1 VRLWRRGGQEGE
13 RGRPRGRTTGY
24 PPSANR
30 ASSFHLRWG
39 GLPARAVV
47 VEVAAT
53 LEVVTAPVVPELYFW
68 ALQASFA
75 SATRP
80 RVGAAHL
87 GLQWYPPHPGST
99 AVNWGGYDEASGGIL
114 DGSDSALPSATG
126 NPNTRDYP
134 WAEGRRYRLTI
145 GPGSAPGWW
154 RGAVDGVAVRELHGG
169 GDRLADPIVWA
180 EVFAR
185 CDHPPATVRWSE
197 LTARTAAGEV
207 VEPDRVTVTYHPT
220 ATGGC
225 DNTTVA
231 ADGPGA
237 FLQTTGTDRLVPA
250 DAVLPVR

>member
-1 VRLWRRGGQEGE
+1 MRLWRRGAE
-13 RGRPRGRTTGY
+13 RGRTRSRTSGY

-39 GLPARAVV
+39 GLPGDAAI

-53 LEVVTAPVVPELYFW
+53 IEVVRAPVVPELYFW

-75 SATRP
+75 TAADP

-114 DGSDSALPSATG
+114 AGSESALPSATG
-126 NPNTRDYP
+126 NPNTRDFA
-134 WAEGRRYRLTI
+134 WRAGRPYRLAI
-145 GPGSAPGWW
+145 GPGSAPGRW
-154 RGAVDGVAVRELHGG
+154 RGSVDGVAVRELHGG
-169 GDRLADPIVWA
+169 GDRLTDLMVWA

-185 CDHPPATVRWSE
+185 CDHPPATVRWSHF
-197 LTARTAAGEV
+197 TARTAAGEV
-207 VEPDRVTVTYHPT
+207 LEPERISVTYHPT
-220 ATGGC
+220 AEGGC

-237 FLQTTGTDRLVPA
+237 FVQTTGTERLVPP
-250 DAVLPVR
+250 DAVLPLR